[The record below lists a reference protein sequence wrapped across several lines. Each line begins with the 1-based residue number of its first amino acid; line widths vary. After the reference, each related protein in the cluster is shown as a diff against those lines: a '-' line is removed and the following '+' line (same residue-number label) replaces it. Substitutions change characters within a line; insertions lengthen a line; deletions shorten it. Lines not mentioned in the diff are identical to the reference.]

1 MGWEYPSDLVW
12 KAQEL
17 YCVDRQSYAAVA
29 EATGVSATT
38 LKAWGQRY
46 NWAQKREELAQA
58 ESEIR
63 VNIIKGRQKA
73 LEQLLAS
80 EDPQDSAQLSFA
92 VSSLE
97 NLALKRMEMA
107 AAGKIPAG
115 TTVKKRKVEG
125 RADAI
130 AALREA
136 VEMKLGAALADP
148 DKITTATVQDIK
160 RCLDLVGELEAS
172 LPKENG
178 AELRET
184 NALSRENADMIQ
196 AILGTG
202 ASQ

>member
-17 YCVDRQSYAAVA
+17 YCVDRQSYTAVA

-46 NWAQKREELAQA
+46 NWAQKREELALA

-80 EDPQDSAQLSFA
+80 EDPQDAAQLSFA

-97 NLALKRMEMA
+97 NLALKRMELA
-107 AAGKIPAG
+107 AAGKIP
-115 TTVKKRKVEG
+115 
-125 RADAI
+125 
-130 AALREA
+130 
-136 VEMKLGAALADP
+136 
-148 DKITTATVQDIK
+148 
-160 RCLDLVGELEAS
+160 
-172 LPKENG
+172 
-178 AELRET
+178 
-184 NALSRENADMIQ
+184 
-196 AILGTG
+196 TG
-202 ASQ
+202 L